1 MARLGDICYLITD
14 GSHNPPAGVV
24 SSDYKMLSSKNI
36 DDDEITFDDPRYL
49 SEEDFIIEDKRT
61 NVSEG
66 DLLMTIVG
74 TVGRVAV
81 VPKSMDRFCLQ
92 RSVAVL
98 KPKRDIISSRFLMY
112 QLQSMRTFIEQES
125 RGVAQKGIYLK
136 QVSNLSIMVPTI
148 KKQQVIVDILDKL
161 TSLIS
166 LRKQQLAKL
175 DELVKA
181 RFVEMFG
188 DMFLNPLAWPERQ
201 LESMADIVSGIT
213 KGRKTQSTELF
224 EVPYMAVSNVKDGYI
239 DWTTVKTIMAAQSE
253 IDQYRILPNDVLM
266 TEGGDP
272 DKLGRGAIIRMPM
285 ENCIHQNHIF
295 RVRLDR
301 SIVLPEFFAEYLQHQ
316 KAKRYFLGCAKQTT
330 GIASI
335 NMKQLR
341 ALPVLVPPISI
352 QEVFADFTEQVRR
365 QKLTIQKGLDKME
378 VLKKS
383 LMQEYFG

>member
-213 KGRKTQSTELF
+213 KGRKTQSTELL

-239 DWTTVKTIMAAQSE
+239 DWTTVKTIMATQSE
-253 IDQYRILPNDVLM
+253 IDQYRILPYDVLM

-378 VLKKS
+378 VLKRS